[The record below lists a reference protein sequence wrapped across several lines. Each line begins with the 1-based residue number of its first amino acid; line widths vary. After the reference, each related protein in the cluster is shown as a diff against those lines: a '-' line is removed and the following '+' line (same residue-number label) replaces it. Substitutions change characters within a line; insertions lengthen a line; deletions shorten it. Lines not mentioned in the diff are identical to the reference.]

1 MTVTTVEAAAVTE
14 LRHASTQTTMAALVD
29 VEGRDT
35 STAAIASVAVGV
47 APRRRTA
54 TEVTGARGDRCG
66 CRNALRLLLLLLLL
80 LMEVMM
86 MVVAEDEAIVE
97 TLRLPLLLPFGVG
110 RDV

>member
-1 MTVTTVEAAAVTE
+1 MAE
-14 LRHASTQTTMAALVD
+14 LRHASTQTTTAALVD
-29 VEGRDT
+29 VDGRDT

-47 APRRRTA
+47 AQSRWTA
-54 TEVTGARGDRCG
+54 TEVTGDRGDRCG

-80 LMEVMM
+80 LLLQLLLLLPMEVMM
-86 MVVAEDEAIVE
+86 MVVPEDEAIVE